1 MLPTKVVTPKTP
13 KSRKRKLDSSEE
25 GENKR
30 YKPPEVKLE
39 ILQLHANGRP
49 VARLAEE
56 FDVGVQTIRDWIKRK
71 DKIERLVE
79 SNASN
84 NNQKKTT
91 RGSTFPE
98 TNAAL
103 SIWFYQQRYLGK
115 PVSRQLL
122 AEKAKQ
128 FKEHLDKDVK
138 DKEFTASTGFVDNF
152 CSRNGFRSIKPFGE
166 KLTIGVLAVGPF
178 IDELHQHVKDELLTM
193 HQLFNMDECGFN
205 WQAFPRKFIGTS
217 QHPAS
222 N

>member
-1 MLPTKVVTPKTP
+1 MLPIKVVTP

-25 GENKR
+25 SENKR
-30 YKPPEVKLE
+30 YKSPEVKLE

-56 FDVGVQTIRDWIKRK
+56 YDVGVQTIRDWIKRK
-71 DKIERLVE
+71 DQIEKLVE

-84 NNQKKTT
+84 SNQKKTA

-103 SIWFYQQRYLGK
+103 SLWFYQQRYLGK

-128 FKEHLDKDVK
+128 FKAHLDKDVK
-138 DKEFTASTGFVDNF
+138 DKEFNASAGFVDNF

-193 HQLFNMDECGFN
+193 HQLFNMDECGLN
-205 WQAFPRKFIGTS
+205 WQAFPRRMFIGTS
-217 QHPAS
+217 QPSS